1 MSLGSWGAEGLNAD
15 TNYVS
20 SVLCPASLP
29 PDNIYKRGCLYV
41 FGSIIQNLRVTVN
54 SGSGGALGYGYSKR
68 YQYDICAV
76 KNPLPYF
83 PTTGR
88 LVLNKYYEHDPNHFS
103 VAALYQ
109 SLALP

>member
-1 MSLGSWGAEGLNAD
+1 
-15 TNYVS
+15 
-20 SVLCPASLP
+20 
-29 PDNIYKRGCLYV
+29 
-41 FGSIIQNLRVTVN
+41 VN
-54 SGSGGALGYGYSKR
+54 SGSGGAGGYGYSKR

-88 LVLNKYYEHDPNHFS
+88 LILNKYYEHDPNHFS